1 MGLSPL
7 AETASP
13 HKLQKRNTSFLN
25 IFLIWFWQ
33 KRATLPFSPPQQKC
47 QVSMCVCVWEQ
58 WIDYWLIVTKLML
71 PCYFCLRKKK
81 KTYHWRPEILSMLK
95 MSFFKQ
101 YVPFLW
107 GIGCSKKWKIAHFLF
122 VELKKFELTTC
133 RAGQHER
140 MDSCLITVWHSER
153 ALLQFWRRKSWKIGP
168 MFILYS
174 YCP

>member
-47 QVSMCVCVWEQ
+47 QVSMCVCLGTMN
-58 WIDYWLIVTKLML
+58 WLLVNCYQINVTML
-71 PCYFCLRKKK
+71 FLSQKEK

-140 MDSCLITVWHSER
+140 VDSCLITVWHSER

-168 MFILYS
+168 MFILNS